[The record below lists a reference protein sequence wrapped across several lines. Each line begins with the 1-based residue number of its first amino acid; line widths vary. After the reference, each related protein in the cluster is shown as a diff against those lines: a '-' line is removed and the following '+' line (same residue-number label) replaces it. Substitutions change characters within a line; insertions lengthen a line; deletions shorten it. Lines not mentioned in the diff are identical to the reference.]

1 MMFPKLPRRSNRLQQ
16 WFGHQSSALLRLCAV
31 VVALV
36 LCTAT
41 IDHVLTT
48 IRTQDEIAQL
58 QTQVTTVQ
66 TKSAQLM
73 SSAGL
78 PSKAQARKATSDLAT
93 TEEQRR
99 GLNTVIRQLNT
110 PWHDLFDQLEKTT
123 PADIALISIEPDA
136 KRATIRLVAEAKR
149 LETLL
154 TYASDLQQQGVLGRL
169 TYSKHETNDQDGNKP
184 VRLSFELDMRMPQR
198 LAANAQAARP

>member
-16 WFGHQSSALLRLCAV
+16 WLGHQSPTLLRLCAV
-31 VVALV
+31 TVALV
-36 LCTAT
+36 LCAAI
-41 IDHVLTT
+41 IDHLLTT
-48 IRTQDEIAQL
+48 IRAQDEIAQL

-66 TKSAQLM
+66 TKTAQLM
-73 SSAGL
+73 
-78 PSKAQARKATSDLAT
+78 PSTGSVPKTQARKATSDLAT

-110 PWHDLFDQLEKTT
+110 PWQDLFDQLEKTT

-154 TYASDLQQQGVLGRL
+154 AYASDLQQQAVLGRL
-169 TYSKHETNDQDGNKP
+169 TYSKHETNDQDSNKP
-184 VRLSFELDMRMPQR
+184 VRLSFELDMRMPLR
-198 LAANAQAARP
+198 LVANAQGARP

>member
-1 MMFPKLPRRSNRLQQ
+1 MMFPSLPRRSRPYQQ
-16 WFGHQSSALLRLCAV
+16 WLGHQSSALVRLCAAL
-31 VVALV
+31 VALV
-36 LCTAT
+36 LCAGI

-48 IRTQDEIAQL
+48 VRTQDEITQL
-58 QTQVTTVQ
+58 QTQIATAQSKT
-66 TKSAQLM
+66 AQLVPNA
-73 SSAGL
+73 SS

-110 PWHDLFDQLEKTT
+110 PWQDLFDQLEKTT
-123 PADIALISIEPDA
+123 PSDIALISIEPDA

-149 LETLL
+149 LDTLL
-154 TYASDLQQQGVLGRL
+154 SYASELQQQGVFGRL
-169 TYSKHETNDQDGNKP
+169 TYSKHETNDQDSNKP

-198 LAANAQAARP
+198 LAANAQVARP